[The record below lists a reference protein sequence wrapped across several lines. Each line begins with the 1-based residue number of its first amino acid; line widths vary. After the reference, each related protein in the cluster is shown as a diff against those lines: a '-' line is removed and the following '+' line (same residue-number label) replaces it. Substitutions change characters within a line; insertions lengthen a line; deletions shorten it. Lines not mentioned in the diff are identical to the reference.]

1 MFNRARTFFKDPE
14 YYRTLVR
21 LAGPI
26 ALQSLISSSLNFVSV
41 FMIGQLGEVPIASI
55 GLANQVWFLLNLMVF
70 GISSGTSMF
79 VAQLWGKKD
88 VPNIRRV
95 VGLTVKLGLAAA
107 IIFFAIAFFFPQFAL
122 RVYST
127 DPAVIATGSRFLR
140 IMGWSY
146 GFYAMTAVFSLSS
159 RAVGNVRLPVL
170 VSTSALILNVL
181 LAYPLIF
188 GVSGLGI
195 PALGTD
201 GAAIAG
207 LIARVVECTALL
219 FFIFRNKANPIAVT
233 MHDVLDF
240 DWTFI
245 HRVMKPVL
253 PVIGNEFLWSTG
265 ITTYNAIYGHVGTSA
280 VAAINIVSSIENI
293 AFVLF
298 LGIGNATAIM
308 VGNLIGQGNT
318 DKAYTYAG
326 RSLVIQMSGAFL
338 IGIFVI
344 LFAPGV
350 LQFYRVDP
358 EVISFAR
365 KCLIVLGIGLTI
377 RAGNHTIIIGILR
390 SGGDTRYSLVLD
402 GLVIWLVGVPFTAAG
417 AFLFHLP
424 VYFVYALTLTEEV
437 TKFSLGIR
445 RYFTRK
451 WINDLT
457 TRVVDIEPITIDTQM
472 VE

>member
-1 MFNRARTFFKDPE
+1 MFNRARSFFTDPE

-88 VPNIRRV
+88 IPNIRRV

-107 IIFFAIAFFFPQFAL
+107 ILFFTIAFFFPQFAL

-146 GFYAMTAVFSLSS
+146 GFYAMTAVFSLSL

-170 VSTSALILNVL
+170 VSTSALVLNVL

-188 GVSGLGI
+188 GVNGLGI

-219 FFIFRNKANPIAVT
+219 YFIFRNKANPVAVT
-233 MHDVLDF
+233 AHDVFDF
-240 DWTFI
+240 DWKFI
-245 HRVMKPVL
+245 RNVMKPVL
-253 PVIGNEFLWSTG
+253 PVIGNEILWSTG
-265 ITTYNAIYGHVGTSA
+265 ITTYNAIYGHIGTSA

-293 AFVLF
+293 AFVIF

-308 VGNLIGQGNT
+308 IGNLIGQGNT
-318 DKAYTYAG
+318 DKAYTYGG
-326 RSLVIQMSGAFL
+326 RSLVIQMSIAFL
-338 IGIFVI
+338 IGIMVI
-344 LFAPGV
+344 LFAPGI
-350 LQFYRVDP
+350 LQYYRVDP
-358 EVISFAR
+358 EVITFAR

-390 SGGDTRYSLVLD
+390 SGGDTRYSLILD

-437 TKFSLGIR
+437 TKFSLGVR

-457 TRVVDIEPITIDTQM
+457 TRVADIEPITTGAQM
-472 VE
+472 VD